1 MNERLLFLLQERKAG
16 ALVLGNFITSGK
28 RIEGALFG
36 FSTEI
41 VESHFLTAAKFL
53 EAMMKEVGFTAFLAD
68 DAECHDVG
76 SFRLLGVDAVGELNE
91 SGLRECGVSAVLRNS
106 LQGAGS
112 DLDGHELLEFRHP
125 DALGAKV
132 GRKVAGCHGGDVH
145 ADAALLLGETSAV
158 DLGAADGTRTCDR
171 ALSGHNKIC

>member
-16 ALVLGNFITSGK
+16 ALVLGNFITCGK

-41 VESHFLTAAKFL
+41 VESHFLTAAKLL

-76 SFRLLGVDAVGELNE
+76 SFRLWGVVAVGELNE

-125 DALGAKV
+125 DALGTKV

-158 DLGAADGTRTCDR
+158 DLGAADGTRTCNR